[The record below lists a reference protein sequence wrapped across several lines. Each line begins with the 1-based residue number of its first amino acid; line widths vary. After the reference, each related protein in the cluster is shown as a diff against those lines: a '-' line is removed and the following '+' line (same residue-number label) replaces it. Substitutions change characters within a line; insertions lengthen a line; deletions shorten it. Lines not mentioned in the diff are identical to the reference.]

1 MKDFNINKR
10 FDFLRQLTTMVAT
23 GITPSLI
30 VTGEGGLGKTHT
42 VMSTLKELNLNES
55 NYTTIK
61 GFSTP
66 RGLYNTLYDNNG
78 KVIIF
83 DDCDSVLENKVSLNL
98 LKSALDSYDTRT
110 ITWSSMKSSKDEYP
124 NSFEFTGTI
133 IFISNKSSK
142 DIDNAILT
150 RSIVVDLTMDS
161 TDKINRMGSIINHI
175 LPTYDINK
183 KIEALKFLEQNK
195 DDIELS
201 IRSLIKV
208 TKVIS
213 TYPDN
218 WEDLA
223 TFMVKG

>member
-1 MKDFNINKR
+1 MSDFNINKR
-10 FDFLRQLTTMVAT
+10 FDFLKQLTTMVAL

-30 VTGEGGLGKTHT
+30 VTGEGGLGKTHV
-42 VMSTLKELNLNES
+42 VMSTLNDLDCQPED
-55 NYTTIK
+55 YVVFK
-61 GFSTP
+61 GYSTP
-66 RGLYNTLYDNNG
+66 RGLYNSLYDNNG
-78 KVIIF
+78 KILIF
-83 DDCDSVLENKVSLNL
+83 DDYDSVLENKVSLNI

-142 DIDNAILT
+142 DIDGAILS
-150 RSIVVDLTMDS
+150 RSIVVDLSMTAE
-161 TDKINRMGSIINHI
+161 DKILRMGSIINDI
-175 LPTYDINK
+175 MPDYDIK
-183 KIEALKFLEQNK
+183 QKMAALKFLDKNK
-195 DDIELS
+195 NGIELS

-213 TYPDN
+213 SYPDN

>member
-1 MKDFNINKR
+1 MNDFNINKR
-10 FDFLRQLTTMVAT
+10 FDFLKQLTTMVAT

-30 VTGEGGLGKTHT
+30 VTGEGGLGKTYT
-42 VMSTLKELNLNES
+42 VMSTMNEVGATTED
-55 NYTTIK
+55 YTTIK

-78 KVIIF
+78 KIIIF

-150 RSIVVDLTMDS
+150 RSLVVDLSMTPS
-161 TDKINRMGSIINHI
+161 EKIERMTSIIGDI
-175 LPTYDINK
+175 LPTYDMIEKNK
-183 KIEALKFLEQNK
+183 ALNFLDQNK